1 MSASIDTDRI
11 TGQAL
16 MAWHEG
22 RGVPWHGLGTMIPE
36 GMDHSNEV
44 IDFAGLNHTMILR
57 QAYFHGLGGKL
68 TPVRPLRYA
77 VMRDSDGHCVGEVGK
92 SFRVLQNREAF
103 DGMDAW
109 LQDGRLH
116 YETAGALFDGSRVF
130 ILARL
135 GDDFL
140 IGGKDP
146 VTPYVLLLNG
156 HDGTKSLTVKPVTTR
171 VVCANTLAVALGERT
186 TEIAIRH
193 TKTMHDRLAHSGQAL
208 GLASKRQAAM
218 AEAFEKLAQAK
229 ATEELAQRVMD
240 IVAPA
245 PGAGEGDIVT
255 ARKQAERLA
264 MWKLLNGA
272 PAERS
277 KSVQFAGGADNRWGL
292 FNWATEWIDWK
303 EPRKGQDM
311 DNGGSLEKRAMYSAE
326 GFGAGFRQQVF
337 DLLAV

>member
-1 MSASIDTDRI
+1 MAHMVDSDQV
-11 TGQAL
+11 TGKAL

-36 GMDHSNEV
+36 GMDTSEHV
-44 IDFAGLNHTMILR
+44 IEFAGLNHTMLLK

-68 TPVRPLRYA
+68 TPVHPPRFA
-77 VMRDSDGHCVGEVGK
+77 VMRDSDGKCVGEVGK
-92 SFRVLQNREAF
+92 SFQILQNREAF

-109 LQDGRLH
+109 LQDGRLR
-116 YETAGALFDGSRVF
+116 YETAGALYDGARIF

-193 TKTMHDRLAHSGQAL
+193 TKTMHDRLADSGKAL

-218 AEAFEKLAQAK
+218 AEAFEKLAQTK
-229 ATEELAQRVMD
+229 ATEELAARVMD

-245 PGAGEGDIVT
+245 PTADEGDIVT
-255 ARKQAERLA
+255 KRKQEERLA

-292 FNWATEWIDWK
+292 FNWASEWIDWL

-311 DNGGSLEKRAMYSAE
+311 ANGGNLEKRAMYSAE

-337 DLLAV
+337 DLLKV